1 MHRTPLALR
10 RMLPYSARMS
20 CDVEIADR
28 LAGPTSPD
36 PSSASLFTDPR
47 EQARVKALA
56 EFNIMDTGAEDGF
69 DDAVLVAAQLCD
81 VPIALVS
88 LIDAHR
94 QWFKA
99 AVGVTVTETP
109 REVSFCGHAI
119 GGTELLIIENATL
132 DARVANNPLVT
143 GEPFIR
149 FYAGAPLVTS
159 DGHVIGTMCVL
170 DYRPRTLNDGQRA
183 ALAALARQV
192 MAQLELRRL
201 LVRQREGEEH
211 RRLLTGE
218 LEHRIKNTLSVVQA
232 IVSQSLRTAKT
243 PADARDAISA
253 RLVTLGRAHDL
264 LTQASWTSAPI
275 RVLVHG
281 AISVDGEDGRR
292 VRMSGPDVRL
302 NARAAL
308 ALSMAL
314 HELATNAAKYGSLS
328 AEDGHVEI
336 AWRFAE
342 RGAAT
347 TLELVWQEH
356 GGPPVAPPS
365 SKGFGTR
372 LIETS
377 LTRDLGRGRIEYLP
391 GGVRWSVTADLETVQ
406 EPSGV

>member
-1 MHRTPLALR
+1 MASPAIWR
-10 RMLPYSARMS
+10 RMVA
-20 CDVEIADR
+20 
-28 LAGPTSPD
+28 PD
-36 PSSASLFTDPR
+36 PSGAPLFQDQR
-47 EQARVKALA
+47 EHARIEALA
-56 EFNIMDTGAEDGF
+56 AFNIMDTAAEPGF

-81 VPIALVS
+81 APIALVS

-109 REVSFCGHAI
+109 RQVSFCGHAI
-119 GGTELLIIENATL
+119 GGTELLIIEDATL
-132 DARVANNPLVT
+132 DARVADNPLVT

-149 FYAGAPLVTS
+149 FYAGAPLVTP
-159 DGHVIGTMCVL
+159 DGYVIGTVCVL
-170 DYRPRTLNDGQRA
+170 DYRPRTLSDGQRA
-183 ALAALARQV
+183 ALGALARQV

-201 LVRQREGEEH
+201 LARQREGEEH

-218 LEHRIKNTLSVVQA
+218 LEHRIKNTLAVVQA
-232 IVSQSLRTAKT
+232 IVSQSLRTAKS
-243 PADARDAISA
+243 PAEARDAISA

-264 LTQASWTSAPI
+264 LTQTSWTSAPI
-275 RVLVHG
+275 GVLVHG
-281 AISVDGEDGRR
+281 AISVDGDEGRR
-292 VRMSGPDVRL
+292 VRMAGPDVRL

-328 AEDGHVEI
+328 TADGYVEI

-342 RGAAT
+342 GAAAT

-356 GGPPVAPPS
+356 GGPPVTPPS
-365 SKGFGTR
+365 RKGFGTR

-377 LTRDLGRGRIEYLP
+377 LTRDLGRGRIDYLP
-391 GGVRWSVTADLETVQ
+391 GGVRWSVTADLGTVQ

>member
-1 MHRTPLALR
+1 MGGVAERMNTLAASSGSGR
-10 RMLPYSARMS
+10 AALPSTGDQR
-20 CDVEIADR
+20 EADR
-28 LAGPTSPD
+28 L
-36 PSSASLFTDPR
+36 
-47 EQARVKALA
+47 VALA
-56 EFNIMDTGAEDGF
+56 DYQILDTAAEPGF

-88 LIDAHR
+88 LVDDCR

-99 AVGVTVTETP
+99 AVGLAVPETP
-109 REVSFCGHAI
+109 RDISFCGHAI
-119 GGTELLIIENATL
+119 REPELFVVEDATL
-132 DARVANNPLVT
+132 DPRFANNPLVT

-159 DGHVIGTMCVL
+159 DGLAIGTVCVL
-170 DYRPRTLNDGQRA
+170 DHRPRTLTDDQRT

-201 LVRQREGEEH
+201 LARQQEGEEH

-232 IVSQSLRTAKT
+232 IVSQSLRTATT

-264 LTQASWTSAPI
+264 LTQASWTAAPI
-275 RVLVHG
+275 GTLVRAAVG
-281 AISVDGEDGRR
+281 NYGEDGARIR
-292 VRMSGPDVRL
+292 TSGPAIRL

-308 ALSMAL
+308 AISMAL
-314 HELATNAAKYGSLS
+314 HELATNAAKYGALS
-328 AEDGHVEI
+328 TEAGHVDIE
-336 AWRFAE
+336 WRVDE
-342 RGAAT
+342 NRTPGL
-347 TLELVWQEH
+347 LEFVWQEH
-356 GGPPVAPPS
+356 GGPPVAVPNR
-365 SKGFGTR
+365 KGFGTR

-391 GGVRWSVTADLETVQ
+391 AGVRWSVSANLANVQ
-406 EPSGV
+406 EPSTIGSEI